1 MLQKISYLKYL
12 IYSIFIYSQLN
23 FSQELNCNVTV
34 NYSLVNQTES
44 KIFRELENK
53 IEEFVNSKK
62 WTNKTYKDFEKI
74 NFSFFITV
82 LDYSNN
88 SFRANFDINSF
99 RPVLNSSFD
108 SNNFLFRDNGVNF
121 KFDTNQSIIFSETKF
136 ESDLSSLLAF
146 YSLIIIGYDNDTF
159 SKNSGMDNYL
169 FAKKILDFS
178 SSFSNTQMWTP
189 SYSGGRINKFWLIDN
204 LTSSNYQTIKQI
216 NYNYHLNGLD
226 LIIDDE
232 ALAKQNIETY
242 LKNFESINRF
252 RPNSLLQQM
261 FFQSK
266 SDEIFNLFLNFQNKS
281 KIEELKQLLINVAPF
296 YSNKWEKL

>member
-74 NFSFFITV
+74 NCSFFITV

-178 SSFSNTQMWTP
+178 SSFSNTQMWIP

-204 LTSSNYQTIKQI
+204 LTSSNYQIIKQI

-226 LIIDDE
+226 LIIDNE
-232 ALAKQNIETY
+232 ALAKQNIKTY

-281 KIEELKQLLINVAPF
+281 KIEGLKQLLINVAPF

>member
-74 NFSFFITV
+74 NCSFFITV

-281 KIEELKQLLINVAPF
+281 KIEGLKQLLINVAPF

>member
-74 NFSFFITV
+74 NCSFFITV

-204 LTSSNYQTIKQI
+204 LTSSNYQIIKQI

-226 LIIDDE
+226 LIIDNE
-232 ALAKQNIETY
+232 ALAKQNIKTY

-281 KIEELKQLLINVAPF
+281 KIEGLKQLLINVAPF

>member
-12 IYSIFIYSQLN
+12 IYSIIIYSQLN
-23 FSQELNCNVTV
+23 LSQELNCNVTV
-34 NYSLVNQTES
+34 NYNLINQTES
-44 KIFRELENK
+44 KIFIELENK
-53 IEEFVNSKK
+53 IEEFINTKK
-62 WTNKTYKDFEKI
+62 WTNKVYNDFEKI
-74 NFSFFITV
+74 NCSFFITV
-82 LDYSNN
+82 IDYSNN
-88 SFRANFDINSF
+88 SFRVNFEINSF
-99 RPVLNSSFD
+99 RPVLNSTFD
-108 SNNFLFRDNGVNF
+108 SNNFLFRDNGVDF

-159 SKNSGMDNYL
+159 SENMGRDNYL
-169 FAKKILDFS
+169 YAKKILDFS
-178 SSFSNTQMWTP
+178 SSFSNSQMWTP
-189 SYSGGRINKFWLIDN
+189 SHNGGRINKFWLIDN

-226 LIIDDE
+226 LVIEDE
-232 ALAKQNIETY
+232 ILARQNIISS
-242 LKNFESINRF
+242 LKKFESINRF

-281 KIEELKQLLINVAPF
+281 EIKDLKKLLVNIAPF

>member
-53 IEEFVNSKK
+53 IKEFVNGKK
-62 WTNKTYKDFEKI
+62 WTNKIYKDFEKI
-74 NFSFFITV
+74 NCSFFITV

-169 FAKKILDFS
+169 LAKKILDFS

-226 LIIDDE
+226 LIIDNE
-232 ALAKQNIETY
+232 ALAKQNIKTY

-281 KIEELKQLLINVAPF
+281 KIEGLKQLLINVAPF

>member
-74 NFSFFITV
+74 NCSFFITV

-226 LIIDDE
+226 LIIDNE

-281 KIEELKQLLINVAPF
+281 KIEGLKQLLINVAPF

>member
-62 WTNKTYKDFEKI
+62 WTNKIYKDFEKI
-74 NFSFFITV
+74 NCSFFITV

-169 FAKKILDFS
+169 LAKKILDFS

-204 LTSSNYQTIKQI
+204 LTSSNYQIIKQI

-226 LIIDDE
+226 LIIDNE
-232 ALAKQNIETY
+232 ALAKQNIKTY

-281 KIEELKQLLINVAPF
+281 KIEGLKQLLINVAPF